1 MSELELKRYSSC
13 DCGVNVNSD
22 DSDARFKFSWL
33 GWFFWT
39 MGTTATP
46 TEITFFCKKCSR
58 EYYVETNVDNIKH
71 FTLYRKK

>member
-1 MSELELKRYSSC
+1 MTQKLSLAL
-13 DCGVNVNSD
+13 V
-22 DSDARFKFSWL
+22 F

-46 TEITFFCKKCSR
+46 KEVRFYCKKCKE
-58 EYYVETNVDNIKH
+58 EYLVLNDIDKIKH